1 MLGLD
6 FLTGVAKDNILS
18 NISVH
23 SVPPIG
29 CLDIMVH
36 LIPYWV
42 NGISKFVS
50 LSKYLQL
57 MIS

>member
-6 FLTGVAKDNILS
+6 FLTGVAKDNILG

-23 SVPPIG
+23 FVPPIG

>member
-23 SVPPIG
+23 SIPPIG